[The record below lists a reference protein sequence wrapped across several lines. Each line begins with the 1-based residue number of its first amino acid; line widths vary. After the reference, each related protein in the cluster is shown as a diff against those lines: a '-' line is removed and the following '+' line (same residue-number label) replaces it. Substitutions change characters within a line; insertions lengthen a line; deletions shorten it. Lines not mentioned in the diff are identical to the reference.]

1 MLNNVYG
8 NYATNN
14 GGGSY
19 LNNSINTTI
28 IGSVYGNSAYCGGGV
43 CLDSSISNTISG
55 SVYNNSA
62 DFGGGLYLY
71 SSDYFTNTG
80 WITNNRASVS
90 GGGVYT
96 NTSHPNSYL
105 GVGRV
110 INNIP
115 NNFN

>member
-1 MLNNVYG
+1 
-8 NYATNN
+8 
-14 GGGSY
+14 
-19 LNNSINTTI
+19 
-28 IGSVYGNSAYCGGGV
+28 VYGNSATNGGGV
-43 CLDSSISNTISG
+43 FLRN
-55 SVYNNSA
+55 
-62 DFGGGLYLY
+62 
-71 SSDYFTNTG
+71 SDYFTNIG
-80 WITNNRASVS
+80 WITNNHANTT

>member
-14 GGGSY
+14 GWGSY

-28 IGSVYGNSAYCGGGV
+28 SGSVYGNSATNGGGV
-43 CLDSSISNTISG
+43 FLRN
-55 SVYNNSA
+55 
-62 DFGGGLYLY
+62 
-71 SSDYFTNTG
+71 SDYFTNIG
-80 WITNNRASVS
+80 WITNNHANTT